1 MNYTKIQRDLNEY
14 EELLSNLKQDK
25 KTPEYYKALGVVEY
39 LREFKENERTLSY
52 NEIIEI
58 LKKYMK

>member
-1 MNYTKIQRDLNEY
+1 MNYTKIQSDLNNY

-39 LREFKENERTLSY
+39 LRSFKEKEITLSY
-52 NEIIEI
+52 KEITRI